1 MRVIIDTN
9 VILSAIFFGGI
20 PGRILEAYRDGKL
33 TLVLSPEILEEY
45 RATAARLAEKFDVE
59 YVALLDW
66 IAIHSEMEQSLPL
79 SVPVCADPDDDK
91 FIACAL
97 ESNAKIICSGD
108 RHLLDV
114 NGYQE
119 IEVLKPR
126 TFADKYLH

>member
-1 MRVIIDTN
+1 MRVILDTN
-9 VILSAIFFGGI
+9 VVLSAIFFGGI
-20 PGRILEAYRDGKL
+20 PGRILNAYRDGKL
-33 TLVLSPEILEEY
+33 ILVLSPEILEEY

-59 YVALLDW
+59 YDALLEW
-66 IAIHSEMEQSLPL
+66 IAIHSEMEQSMHL
-79 SVPVCADPDDDK
+79 STPICADPDDDK

-97 ESNAKIICSGD
+97 ALNAKIICSGD

-126 TFADKYLH
+126 IFAEKYL